1 MTRHL
6 LIVCFALGLAFPAAA
21 ADNDWKAVAAG
32 VSYREYTSDHTDIYV
47 TRVDLTNDAIEVIST
62 PAAYRGTT
70 VRDFAQKTKAIAAI
84 NGDYFDTH
92 FNPRGLMIS
101 PCDQW
106 TGAKDNPLHESVI
119 AVAKDHATIEPQA
132 TFAAANDVT
141 TAIAGWPLLVKSCTA
156 LSAKELPGS
165 DVFTRS
171 PQPRTAVGVTKD
183 GTTMYF
189 VVADGRRTGVPGV
202 TLADLADFMADELD
216 VCSAVNLDGGGSSTM
231 WVSDKVVNRPADGVE
246 RKVGDHLAVVLRS
259 DATCPPPPAVQ
270 TASSITTT
278 TTTTTTTVKTTTTTP
293 MSSSTPAPTT
303 TSTAPPRR

>member
-6 LIVCFALGLAFPAAA
+6 LIACFAIAIAIPAAA
-21 ADNDWKAVAAG
+21 ADNDWKPVAPG
-32 VSYREYTSDHTDIYV
+32 VAYREYTSDHSDIFV
-47 TRVDLTNDAIEVIST
+47 TRVDLTNDSIEVIST

-70 VRDFAQKTKAIAAI
+70 VRDFAQKTKAIVAI

-92 FNPRGLMIS
+92 FNPRGLMIN

-106 TGAKDNPLHESVI
+106 AGAKDNPLHESVV
-119 AVAKDHATIEPQA
+119 AVAKNHAAITPQA
-132 TFAAANDVT
+132 AFAVTNDVT
-141 TAIAGWPLLVKSCTA
+141 TAISGWPLLVKSCTP

-171 PQPRTAVGVTKD
+171 PQPRTAVGLTRD
-183 GTTMYF
+183 GATMYF
-189 VVADGRRTGVPGV
+189 VVADGRRTGIPGL
-202 TLADLADFMADELD
+202 TLADLADFMADELN

-259 DATCPPPPAVQ
+259 DATCPPPPSVQ
-270 TASSITTT
+270 TASSTTT
-278 TTTTTTTVKTTTTTP
+278 TTTITTTTVKTTTTAP
-293 MSSSTPAPTT
+293 MSSSS
-303 TSTAPPRR
+303 TSTTPPRR